1 MIALI
6 ILIIVIAIVAWAI
19 SNYNSLQSLN
29 VNIDEAQSQ
38 IDVQLQRRADLIPNL
53 VEIVKGYANHEKSTL
68 TEVIRLRNNLV
79 SGSLPEKMEANTK
92 LTQDLHQL
100 FAVAENYPDLKAD
113 KEFMSLQEE
122 LVNTE
127 DKVGYAR
134 QLYNSCVGTYNRAL
148 VRFPG
153 SLIANMVNM
162 NKRDYLKVDEDKVK
176 EAPKIS
182 F

>member
-19 SNYNSLQSLN
+19 SSYNSLQSLN

-79 SGSLPEKMEANTK
+79 SGSLP
-92 LTQDLHQL
+92 
-100 FAVAENYPDLKAD
+100 
-113 KEFMSLQEE
+113 
-122 LVNTE
+122 
-127 DKVGYAR
+127 
-134 QLYNSCVGTYNRAL
+134 
-148 VRFPG
+148 
-153 SLIANMVNM
+153 
-162 NKRDYLKVDEDKVK
+162 
-176 EAPKIS
+176 
-182 F
+182 